1 MMDMETRSDRE
12 PAAVTTLD
20 LLLLIAGFA
29 CGLVL
34 HENSTFAA
42 GRGAYILPSGT
53 AGFTSLLGMTVT
65 GWLWAFGV
73 GLAVL
78 VVGRCFRSRSQSGIV
93 VSE

>member
-29 CGLVL
+29 CGMVL
-34 HENSTFAA
+34 HQYSAFAA

-53 AGFTSLLGMTVT
+53 AGFASVLGSAVT
-65 GWLWAFGV
+65 GLLWAFVV
-73 GLAVL
+73 GLAAL
-78 VVGRCFRSRSQSGIV
+78 VVGRCFR
-93 VSE
+93 